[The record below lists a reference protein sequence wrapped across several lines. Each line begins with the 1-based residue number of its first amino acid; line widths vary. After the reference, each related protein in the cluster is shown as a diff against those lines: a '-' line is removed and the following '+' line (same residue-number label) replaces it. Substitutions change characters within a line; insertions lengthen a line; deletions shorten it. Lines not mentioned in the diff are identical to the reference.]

1 MYVCI
6 CNAIRECELRQAAR
20 TCSGDAQALY
30 TRLGRPPQCGQCVDE
45 AEDIIEEERLVAPS
59 PAALV
64 PAALPATAH
73 LREGALQHI
82 AS

>member
-20 TCSGDAQALY
+20 TCAGDVHALY

-45 AEDIIEEERLVAPS
+45 AEDIVEEERAAASVP
-59 PAALV
+59 ALV
-64 PAALPATAH
+64 PPSRPALETHYQLSAT
-73 LREGALQHI
+73 
-82 AS
+82 

>member
-20 TCSGDAQALY
+20 TCAGDAQALY

-45 AEDIIEEERLVAPS
+45 AEDIIEEERVVAHSPVARLPAVL
-59 PAALV
+59 PAAI
-64 PAALPATAH
+64 H
-73 LREGALQHI
+73 LREGALQHT